1 MALNHLDVFITRG
14 LPKRPLP
21 AILGSDGAGVVDAV
35 GDSVENLHLGDEVVM
50 YPIVTCGRCA
60 ACQAGQE
67 VHCQKMAILGEHTD
81 GTFQEALNVPA
92 AICHPRP
99 AHLSWEE
106 TAALPLAWLTAWR
119 LLFTRGGLQA
129 GDWLVLVGIGGGVA
143 TACLLL
149 GKAHGLKVIVTSR
162 DPDKRQRALAL
173 GADVALPSE
182 GFSKAV
188 QAATEGAGARAVVD
202 TVGPATLDESL
213 RSLGREG
220 MVLTVGA
227 TSGPKVDL
235 LLPRHVVPPPVADHL
250 DDGQPQRVP
259 QHARGRQHA
268 TSCGHPSIA
277 SSRWQKAPP
286 RSPISKQASSS
297 AKSSCQ
303 RSRRVLTKSHGLGND
318 YLVADPADLPFEV
331 TPSGCGCCAIGMW
344 ALGRMGC
351 WCSRAGWACA
361 SSTRTARRPK
371 RAATGCASS
380 PNGCTTLAAHRGER
394 L

>member
-1 MALNHLDVFITRG
+1 MPNTHYPFGVRALELVGFEGPASLQLGERPELPPSPHEVRIRLRNMALNHLDVFITRG

-35 GDSVENLHLGDEVVM
+35 GDSVESLHLGDEVVM

-67 VHCQKMAILGEHTD
+67 VHCPKMAILGEHTD
-81 GTFQEALNVPA
+81 GTLQEALNVPA
-92 AICHPRP
+92 SICHPRP

-119 LLFTRGGLQA
+119 LLFTRGGLQS

-162 DPDKRQRALAL
+162 DPDKRARALAL
-173 GADVALPSE
+173 GADAALPSA
-182 GFSKAV
+182 GFSRAV
-188 QAATEGAGARAVVD
+188 QETTGGAGARAVVD

-220 MVLTVGA
+220 MILTVGA

-235 LLPRHVVPPPVADHL
+235 LLPRMWFRHLSLITSTMGNHSEFRGMLEDVNAYQLRPPVDRVFPLADGSAAFAHL
-250 DDGQPQRVP
+250 EAGDQFGKVVL
-259 QHARGRQHA
+259 
-268 TSCGHPSIA
+268 
-277 SSRWQKAPP
+277 
-286 RSPISKQASSS
+286 S
-297 AKSSCQ
+297 A
-303 RSRRVLTKSHGLGND
+303 
-318 YLVADPADLPFEV
+318 
-331 TPSGCGCCAIGMW
+331 
-344 ALGRMGC
+344 
-351 WCSRAGWACA
+351 
-361 SSTRTARRPK
+361 
-371 RAATGCASS
+371 
-380 PNGCTTLAAHRGER
+380 
-394 L
+394 